1 VLWVFF
7 SAETHHDGTNSSVN
21 QSLNS
26 PRVKWGHAGC
36 KVLGITISKE
46 QLVEAQARVQA
57 AGLKHL
63 VDLRFCDYR
72 HLPNAQGFD
81 RVVSIEMIE
90 AVRCRS
96 GLRRPLRS
104 EGSCSVFELDSPRQK
119 AERSSN

>member
-1 VLWVFF
+1 MIAQWAVL
-7 SAETHHDGTNSSVN
+7 SQSGSR
-21 QSLNS
+21 SLNS
-26 PRVKWGHAGC
+26 PRVGNAGC

-72 HLPNAQGFD
+72 QLPNAQGFD

-90 AVRCRS
+90 AVRRQCGCLGEGRLMQR
-96 GLRRPLRS
+96 LRNSPPREKGTGI
-104 EGSCSVFELDSPRQK
+104 EGPASD
-119 AERSSN
+119 